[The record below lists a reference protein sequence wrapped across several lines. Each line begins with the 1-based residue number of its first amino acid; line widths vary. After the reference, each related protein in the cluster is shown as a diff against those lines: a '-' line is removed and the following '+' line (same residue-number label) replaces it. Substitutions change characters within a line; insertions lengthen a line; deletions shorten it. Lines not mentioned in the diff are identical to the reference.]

1 MGAKIASLT
10 YNTYF
15 TPLPRIPVNQNLFML
30 LKILLDFADFRLG
43 TVSFVTAFVIC
54 MLLMPLLIKL
64 INYFKLYDL
73 PDLRKEH
80 TQPVPTMG
88 GVAICTGMAVACAI
102 WFPFSREL
110 FTISFFFSI
119 AVLFVLGILDDLHN
133 ISAQNKLVIQLA
145 VASLIAFTDVRIH
158 SFNGLFGI
166 YELPVI
172 AQYTFTIITI
182 AGITNAFN
190 LIDGIDGLAGGIG
203 FMSLL
208 LLGLFLT
215 LSNDGNS
222 ALIAFSLAGGILGFL
237 YYNFNPARIF
247 MGDTGSLVLGFV
259 VSVLCIKLLQL
270 SSSFSS
276 SVLPH
281 GPILVLAIV
290 LVPVFDTLRV
300 FSLRIWSGKSPFAPD
315 KTHIHHLLTNNGW
328 SHSFTSKIIC
338 SMHGC
343 LLVLAYFLKNLPQ
356 EVGLAILLLCMFL
369 IVFLFKNLKMPQ
381 RYRVLQMQL
390 LAKNPE

>member
-1 MGAKIASLT
+1 M
-10 YNTYF
+10 F
-15 TPLPRIPVNQNLFML
+15 
-30 LKILLDFADFRLG
+30 LKIIIDFADFKLS
-43 TVSFVTAFVIC
+43 TVSFVTAFVIT

-64 INYFKLYDL
+64 VNYFKLYDV

-102 WFPFSREL
+102 WFPFSKDL
-110 FTISFFFSI
+110 FTICFFFSI
-119 AVLFVLGILDDLHN
+119 AVLFALGILDDLHN

-145 VASLIAFTDVRIH
+145 IASLIAFTDVRIH

-166 YELPVI
+166 YELPVV
-172 AQYTFTIITI
+172 AQYTFTVITI
-182 AGITNAFN
+182 AGVTNAFN

-215 LSNDGNS
+215 ISHDANS
-222 ALIAFSLAGGILGFL
+222 ALIAFTLAGGILGFL

-259 VSVLCIKLLQL
+259 ISVLCIKLLQL
-270 SSSFSS
+270 SSTFSS
-276 SVLPH
+276 SILPH
-281 GPILVLAIV
+281 GPVLVLAIV

-300 FSLRIWSGKSPFAPD
+300 FSLRIWNGKSPFAPD

-328 SHSFTSKIIC
+328 SHSFTSKLIC
-338 SMHGC
+338 TMHGC
-343 LLVLAYFLKNLPQ
+343 LLVLAYFLKSLPQ
-356 EVGLAILLLCMFL
+356 EAGLAILLLSMFL
-369 IVFLFKNLKMPQ
+369 IVFLFKLLKMPQ
-381 RYRVLQMQL
+381 RSGVLQMQSFS
-390 LAKNPE
+390 NVE